1 MWSRC
6 RTRARETNCARCVRC
21 APTSRRLASTA
32 ARCSDGCAAATPSP
46 TSGLSDQSV
55 ALIVKRRA
63 RAAGVPAA
71 ELSGH
76 SLRAGYATAAAAAGV
91 EERKIANVTRHK
103 NLAGLRRLHPHPPPA
118 FDDVGDV
125 L

>member
-1 MWSRC
+1 M
-6 RTRARETNCARCVRC
+6 
-21 APTSRRLASTA
+21 RRGDNLADQ
-32 ARCSDGCAAATPSP
+32 R
-46 TSGLSDQSV
+46 LSDQSV

-63 RAAGVPAA
+63 ADAGIRSEELAT
-71 ELSGH
+71 LSGH

-103 NLAGLRRLHPHPPPA
+103 NITVLRRYIRSATA
-118 FDDVGDV
+118 FDYVGEV